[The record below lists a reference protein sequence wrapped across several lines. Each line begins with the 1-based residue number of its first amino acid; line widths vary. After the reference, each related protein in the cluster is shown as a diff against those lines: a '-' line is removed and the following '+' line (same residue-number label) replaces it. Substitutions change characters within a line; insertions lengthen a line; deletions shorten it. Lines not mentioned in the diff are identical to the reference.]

1 MKKNNDLIAPLI
13 CILFAIAFGFLI
25 GYLYCRPSNDVLP
38 TTPTKEIVQQT
49 EDKVQ
54 PVENKIDSLTKVYEK
69 SRDSLTVLKFK
80 WQAAVAENKR
90 LREMRA
96 PSHRMHVDF
105 LPKFDNM
112 AFVRNG
118 IYIDSSANPV
128 TLGDSV
134 IYTNGTAE
142 DYITETQTA
151 AQIADS
157 LCAETI
163 GAMERR
169 GAITDS
175 LYQSQKTIAEI
186 FRQGFNNLAQQ
197 SQLKDAAIKS
207 LNKQLK
213 WQKVQATGLKVA
225 AIAIAAVVI
234 KNNIK

>member
-1 MKKNNDLIAPLI
+1 MNYKPIIQAILITAVITSIITYLI
-13 CILFAIAFGFLI
+13 
-25 GYLYCRPSNDVLP
+25 CRPSNDVLP

-49 EDKVQ
+49 EDKAQ
-54 PVENKIDSLTKVYEK
+54 PVEKKIDSLTKIYEK

-90 LREMRA
+90 LRGMRA
-96 PSHRMHVDF
+96 PSHRMHIDF
-105 LPKFDNM
+105 TERKTALSENSEPFTNIKNLEE
-112 AFVRNG
+112 
-118 IYIDSSANPV
+118 
-128 TLGDSV
+128 LGSHW
-134 IYTNGTAE
+134 NGTAE
-142 DYITETQTA
+142 DYISETQTA

-163 GAMERR
+163 WAMERR
-169 GAITDS
+169 EAIADS
-175 LYQSQKTIAEI
+175 IYQSQKTIAEI

-213 WQKVQATGLKVA
+213 WQKVQATWLKVA
-225 AIAIAAVVI
+225 AIAIAAIVI

>member
-1 MKKNNDLIAPLI
+1 MNYKPIIQAILITAVITSIITYLI
-13 CILFAIAFGFLI
+13 
-25 GYLYCRPSNDVLP
+25 CRPSNDVLP

-49 EDKVQ
+49 EDKAQ
-54 PVENKIDSLTKVYEK
+54 PVEKKIDSLTKIYEK

-90 LREMRA
+90 LRGMRA
-96 PSHRMHVDF
+96 PSHRMHIDF
-105 LPKFDNM
+105 VEPSEPFTNIKNLEE
-112 AFVRNG
+112 
-118 IYIDSSANPV
+118 
-128 TLGDSV
+128 LGSHW
-134 IYTNGTAE
+134 NGTAE
-142 DYITETQTA
+142 DYISETQTA

-169 GAITDS
+169 EAIADS
-175 LYQSQKTIAEI
+175 IYQSQKTIAEI

-225 AIAIAAVVI
+225 AIAIAAIVI

>member
-1 MKKNNDLIAPLI
+1 MEIQKYKILMNLKPLI
-13 CILFAIAFGFLI
+13 PYLITIALTALVT
-25 GYLYCRPSNDVLP
+25 YLLCRPSNDVLP
-38 TTPTKEIVQQT
+38 TIPTKEIVQQT
-49 EDKVQ
+49 EDKAQ
-54 PVENKIDSLTKVYEK
+54 PQEKKIDSLTKIYEK
-69 SRDSLTVLKFK
+69 SRDSITVLKFR

-96 PSHRMHVDF
+96 PSHRMHIDF
-105 LPKFDNM
+105 TERKAALNENSPLK
-112 AFVRNG
+112 
-118 IYIDSSANPV
+118 IEEP
-128 TLGDSV
+128 
-134 IYTNGTAE
+134 NGTAE
-142 DYITETQTA
+142 DFISETQTA

-225 AIAIAAVVI
+225 AIAIAAIVI

>member
-1 MKKNNDLIAPLI
+1 MNYKNLAI
-13 CILFAIAFGFLI
+13 CIFCTLLGALI
-25 GYLYCRPSNDVLP
+25 TYLICRPSNDVLP
-38 TTPTKEIVQQT
+38 TIPTKEIVQQT
-49 EDKVQ
+49 EDKAQ
-54 PVENKIDSLTKVYEK
+54 PQEKKIDSLTKIYEK
-69 SRDSLTVLKFK
+69 SRDSITVLKFR

-96 PSHRMHVDF
+96 PSHRMHIDF
-105 LPKFDNM
+105 TERKAALNENSPLK
-112 AFVRNG
+112 
-118 IYIDSSANPV
+118 IEEP
-128 TLGDSV
+128 
-134 IYTNGTAE
+134 NGTAE
-142 DYITETQTA
+142 DFISETQTA

-169 GAITDS
+169 EAITDS
-175 LYQSQKTIAEI
+175 LYQSQKAIAEI

>member
-1 MKKNNDLIAPLI
+1 MNYKPIIQAILITAVITSIITYLI
-13 CILFAIAFGFLI
+13 
-25 GYLYCRPSNDVLP
+25 CRPSNDVLP

-49 EDKVQ
+49 EDKAQ
-54 PVENKIDSLTKVYEK
+54 PVEKKIDSLTKIYEK

-90 LREMRA
+90 LRGMRA
-96 PSHRMHVDF
+96 PSHRMHIDF
-105 LPKFDNM
+105 TERKTALSENSPLK
-112 AFVRNG
+112 
-118 IYIDSSANPV
+118 IEEP
-128 TLGDSV
+128 
-134 IYTNGTAE
+134 NGTAE
-142 DYITETQTA
+142 DFISETQTA

-169 GAITDS
+169 EAITDS
-175 LYQSQKTIAEI
+175 LYQSQKAIAEI

-225 AIAIAAVVI
+225 AIAIAAIVI